1 MITTSVVNV
10 LARIA
15 VLQKGDEVWLQDRK
29 ESGKIQGTANSYSD
43 RSYLVK
49 TPTATIRRN
58 WVQLNKLPEED
69 TSKPSIHERNE
80 QPVPSLNPTKLVS
93 PESSKWSVLVMSL
106 PKPPEQ
112 STEKPVQTRSGRII
126 RKPARLTL

>member
-1 MITTSVVNV
+1 MKYGYKI
-10 LARIA
+10 
-15 VLQKGDEVWLQDRK
+15 E
-29 ESGKIQGTANSYSD
+29 ESGNIQGPANSYSD
-43 RSYLVK
+43 KSNLVK

-58 WVQLNKLPEED
+58 RVQLNKLPEED
-69 TSKPSIHERNE
+69 TSKSSIHERNE

-93 PESSKWSVLVMSL
+93 PKSSKWSVPVMSL

-112 STEKPVQTRSGRII
+112 STEKPIQTRSGRII